1 MAFDL
6 FYCAK
11 PVYGGWVSFTAHLAL
26 KHDLP
31 IYKIG
36 NRTEEKNRP
45 FGYGIEYRNIA
56 PADIKQFKNPL
67 ITAIDKNFYD
77 HLKDFP
83 DNTLVVIHDPSEV
96 TKKTSPLLIEHLKRF
111 RIVVIRESVKKY
123 LKERFGFE
131 SLFLIHPFYAYDFT
145 KDPHPSKAVCISRI
159 DFDKHIDIILE
170 ANKHLP
176 AAQQITLHGAA
187 NNQYVFFK
195 LEGLNFK
202 KFYKGTFEKTFEAL
216 NAILKDAKWVVDMSV
231 IKDDGGGSQYTFL
244 EAIHQKCALVI
255 NSRWVDGYATPFK
268 NGENCYVV
276 KDGDELADLIKS
288 DPNVSKILK
297 NASELLEPHLKVDWV
312 AALKR
317 YSGKHGVKHTGT
329 RKAGRGADRGKTRKA
344 E

>member
-45 FGYGIEYRNIA
+45 FGYGVEYRNISA
-56 PADIKQFKNPL
+56 ADIKSFKNPL

-77 HLKDFP
+77 NLKDFP
-83 DNTLVVIHDPSEV
+83 DNTFVVIHDPSEV
-96 TKKTSPLLIEHLKRF
+96 TKKTSPLLVEHLKRF
-111 RIVVIRESVKKY
+111 RIIVIRKSVQTY
-123 LKERFGFE
+123 LKNRFGFD
-131 SLFLIHPFYAYDFT
+131 SLFLIHPFYAYEFS
-145 KDPHPSKAVCISRI
+145 KDSSPSKAVCISRI

-195 LEGLNFK
+195 LTGLNFHK
-202 KFYKGTFEKTFEAL
+202 YYKGTFEKTFEAL

-255 NSRWVDGYATPFK
+255 NSRWVEGYATPFK
-268 NGENCYVV
+268 HGENCFVV
-276 KDGDELADLIKS
+276 ANGDELADLIKS
-288 DPNVSKILK
+288 DPSVSKILK
-297 NASELLEPHLKVDWV
+297 NATELLEPHLKVDWV
-312 AALKR
+312 KSLHNYATL
-317 YSGKHGVKHTGT
+317 VK
-329 RKAGRGADRGKTRKA
+329 RGATRRVGPAHAAGRGKTRKS
-344 E
+344 

>member
-1 MAFDL
+1 M
-6 FYCAK
+6 
-11 PVYGGWVSFTAHLAL
+11 
-26 KHDLP
+26 
-31 IYKIG
+31 
-36 NRTEEKNRP
+36 
-45 FGYGIEYRNIA
+45 
-56 PADIKQFKNPL
+56 
-67 ITAIDKNFYD
+67 
-77 HLKDFP
+77 KDFP
-83 DNTLVVIHDPSEV
+83 DNTIVVIHDPSEV

-131 SLFLIHPFYAYDFT
+131 SLFLIHPFYAYEFS
-145 KDPHPSKAVCISRI
+145 KDPDPSKAVCISRI

-268 NGENCYVV
+268 HGENCYVV
-276 KDGDELADLIKS
+276 KDGEELSTLIKS

-297 NASELLEPHLKVDWV
+297 NASGLLEPHLKVDWV
-312 AALKR
+312 SRLKA
-317 YSGKHGVKHTGT
+317 YSGKHSAKGT
-329 RKAGRGADRGKTRKA
+329 RKATRGTDRGKTRKA
-344 E
+344 D